1 MRSRLKLPAT
11 RADKVPATSGQVL
24 LLKPLAQVI
33 ALLVFAGG
41 AHACLLYT
49 SPSPRD

>member
-41 AHACLLYT
+41 AHAAQPLSLIHI
-49 SPSPRD
+49 